1 MAGIVNAS
9 MRALTLLA
17 LALLSIVAIQA
28 VATAANAQQ
37 PAAPNEIDAL
47 RREIEELKAQQRKY
61 QERIDALSEKVE
73 ALTAGEQPEAP
84 DAPVVAA
91 PSTPPA
97 SATAVDARLV
107 DISMNVLAAAGGS
120 SVDGDDLESIEAG
133 AHDPNNNGFTLQQAE
148 LSLTGAVDPYLRGEV
163 HVVATPDDIELEEAF
178 AVTTALPAG
187 LQLEAG
193 YFLTEFGI
201 INPRHAHAWDW
212 IDQPFMLSRL
222 MGDEA
227 LRSPGVRLS
236 WLTPLPWYSELNV
249 GVQNA
254 DEGDLT
260 TSFIGDG
267 SLGRPSVDRD
277 VDGPEDLLWLLRW
290 VSSFDPGSETTLV
303 WGLSGLYGP
312 NDTGGSADTWIYG
325 TDLKIRWRPK
335 SNFRGWPFVL
345 WQTEIVGRSYDAAG
359 YSDPEGPTLPSDTL
373 DDYGGYTQLLWGFR
387 PRWAAGLRYEYGSAH
402 GDSTIDD
409 VLVSHDD
416 DPLRDERQRV
426 SPLLVWH
433 PTHFSRLRLQY
444 NYDRAKH
451 LKDDDAHTAW
461 LGIEILYGKHGAHE
475 Y

>member
-1 MAGIVNAS
+1 MAGIANQGA
-9 MRALTLLA
+9 RALILIAPVLVFAVT
-17 LALLSIVAIQA
+17 IQTFP
-28 VATAANAQQ
+28 ATANAQQ
-37 PAAPNEIDAL
+37 PAGCKEVEAL
-47 RREIEELKAQQRKY
+47 RREIEELKAEQRKY

-73 ALTAGEQPEAP
+73 ALTAEERTKSPG
-84 DAPVVAA
+84 AA
-91 PSTPPA
+91 AQGAPPA
-97 SATAVDARLV
+97 SGPAVDARLV

-120 SVDGDDLESIEAG
+120 SVDGGDLDSIEAG

-163 HVVATPDDIELEEAF
+163 HVVATPDDIDLEEAF

-212 IDQPFMLSRL
+212 MDQPFMLTRL

-227 LRSPGVRLS
+227 LRSPGARLG
-236 WLTPLPWYSELNV
+236 WLTPLPWYSELSV

-277 VDGPEDLLWLLRW
+277 IDGPEDLLWLLRW
-290 VSSFDPGSETTLV
+290 VSSFDPGKETTLV
-303 WGLSGLYGP
+303 WGLSGLFGP
-312 NDTGGSADTWIYG
+312 NDTGSSADTWIYG
-325 TDLKIRWRPK
+325 TDLKVRWRPK
-335 SNFRGWPFVL
+335 SNFRGWPFLL

-373 DDYGGYTQLLWGFR
+373 EDYGGYTQLLWGFR
-387 PRWAAGLRYEYGSAH
+387 QGWATGLRYEYGSAD

-409 VLVSHDD
+409 VLVSHND
-416 DPLRDERQRV
+416 DPLRDERHRV

-451 LKDDDAHTAW
+451 LDDDDAHTVW
-461 LGIEILYGKHGAHE
+461 LGVEILYGMHGAHE